1 MRAFVKFCSAHQL
14 EQDLSSPI
22 SHHEYALFFACFLR
36 FRPLSSRSINGYISH
51 VVSTY
56 IELGILDSTEQFR
69 SRRLRLLLDGY
80 ARLDAL
86 LTPSRSRLRIPA
98 SFLII
103 EECLTIIEFYYSL
116 DNDLRLALRAAF
128 ALGYGLSLRPSE
140 YLRTHHRTPL
150 THQLNSS
157 LCHFWWGDSF
167 VSVLDT
173 PSFPQSSPSV
183 FSAILPFSKNHQLGS
198 GGTHSVGSAPPS
210 CPLCLVSEILSYV
223 RAFPPQA
230 ETPLLS
236 SHGAQLEYRHF
247 RFVLRCAA
255 HKLGLPAHRLVPAS
269 LRAGGVNQLL
279 HLPTPVRLAQGDWRS
294 EAGLNFYLRSSVAHA
309 ALTRDHLYD
318 RANNTLAH
326 TAYSLL

>member
-1 MRAFVKFCSAHQL
+1 
-14 EQDLSSPI
+14 
-22 SHHEYALFFACFLR
+22 
-36 FRPLSSRSINGYISH
+36 
-51 VVSTY
+51 VVSIY
-56 IELGILDSTEQFR
+56 IELGLLDSTEQFR

-86 LTPSRSRLRIPA
+86 LSPHRSRLRLPA
-98 SFLII
+98 SFII
-103 EECLTIIEFYYSL
+103 VEECLLVVDFYYQF
-116 DNDLRLALRAAF
+116 DPDLRLALRAAF

-140 YLRTHHRTPL
+140 YLRTSRFTPL

-157 LCHFWWGDSF
+157 LCHFWWNDSF
-167 VSVLDT
+167 VSVLDI
-173 PSFPQSSPSV
+173 PSFLSSSPTV

-198 GGTHSVGSAPPS
+198 GGTHSVGSAPPN
-210 CPLCLVSEILSYV
+210 CPLCFVSEILSYV
-223 RAFPPQA
+223 RAFPPMA
-230 ETPLLS
+230 DTPFLS
-236 SHGAQLEYRHF
+236 AHGDQLEYRHF

-255 HKLGLPAHRLVPAS
+255 AKLGLPSARLVPAS

-309 ALTRDHLYD
+309 ALTRDSLYD
-318 RANNTLAH
+318 RTLAPLSH